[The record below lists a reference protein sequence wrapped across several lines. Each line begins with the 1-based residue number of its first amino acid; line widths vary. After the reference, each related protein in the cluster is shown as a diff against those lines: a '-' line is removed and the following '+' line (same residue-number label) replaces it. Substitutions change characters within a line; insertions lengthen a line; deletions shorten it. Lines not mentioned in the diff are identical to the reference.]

1 MDIAMIVTDLDG
13 TLLRSDKTISAH
25 TAEVLRR
32 CQARGMLL
40 AFATARPPR
49 TVERFALD
57 ARPDVLICHNGAL
70 VRDARGDEARCAI
83 PFDEAVALARRLA
96 AQNAGATVSLE
107 LGDRLYANFDM
118 SGIRFC
124 EDYIHTDFCGLPR
137 GPVYKLIAGISSP
150 DDIGRIAA
158 LLPPELYVQR
168 CEEALALIMARG
180 ATKLNGIRQVAAA
193 RGIPLERVAAFGDDV
208 NDVEMLRA
216 CGVGVAV
223 ANALSEVRTAADCV
237 CGAND
242 EDGMARWLEENA
254 LG

>member
-1 MDIAMIVTDLDG
+1 M
-13 TLLRSDKTISAH
+13 
-25 TAEVLRR
+25 
-32 CQARGMLL
+32 
-40 AFATARPPR
+40 
-49 TVERFALD
+49 
-57 ARPDVLICHNGAL
+57 
-70 VRDARGDEARCAI
+70 
-83 PFDEAVALARRLA
+83 
-96 AQNAGATVSLE
+96 
-107 LGDRLYANFDM
+107 
-118 SGIRFC
+118 
-124 EDYIHTDFCGLPR
+124 
-137 GPVYKLIAGISSP
+137 YKLIEGISSP

-158 LLPPELYVQR
+158 LLSPGLYVQR
-168 CEEALALIMARG
+168 CEETLALVMARS

-193 RGIPLERVAAFGDDV
+193 HGIPLEHVAAFGDDV

>member
-1 MDIAMIVTDLDG
+1 M
-13 TLLRSDKTISAH
+13 
-25 TAEVLRR
+25 
-32 CQARGMLL
+32 
-40 AFATARPPR
+40 
-49 TVERFALD
+49 
-57 ARPDVLICHNGAL
+57 
-70 VRDARGDEARCAI
+70 
-83 PFDEAVALARRLA
+83 
-96 AQNAGATVSLE
+96 
-107 LGDRLYANFDM
+107 
-118 SGIRFC
+118 
-124 EDYIHTDFCGLPR
+124 
-137 GPVYKLIAGISSP
+137 YKLIAGISSP

-223 ANALSEVRTAADCV
+223 ANALSDVKSAANCI

-242 EDGMARWLEENA
+242 DDGMARWLEENA
-254 LG
+254 LC